1 MQGAKDER
9 GRELI
14 LNFYSPKQQIED
26 NDCIGVDWL
35 YNAARNW
42 AVYGKNIKSVRIY
55 PML

>member
-9 GRELI
+9 RRELI
-14 LNFYSPKQQIED
+14 LNFYSPKQQIEN

-42 AVYGKNIKSVRIY
+42 AVYGKNIKSERVY